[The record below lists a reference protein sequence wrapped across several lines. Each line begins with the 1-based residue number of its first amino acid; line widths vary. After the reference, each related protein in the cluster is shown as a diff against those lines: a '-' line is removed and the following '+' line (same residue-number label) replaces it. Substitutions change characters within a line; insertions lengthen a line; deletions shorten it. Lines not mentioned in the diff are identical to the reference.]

1 MKSFKYTLVA
11 CLIIAAQ
18 SAAPTSAAPTGSSES
33 SAEGA
38 VYLNAFLDQVQSLR
52 ADFTQTVTD
61 AQGIELQQVSGT
73 LAVRRPGRFR
83 WDYRE
88 PSRQVIVADGERVWM
103 YDEELAQV
111 TVRTLDNT
119 LASTPAMLLSGGRAL
134 HEHASI
140 AELGERDGLVW
151 VQVVPHVQDSD
162 FEAVRIGFDGGH
174 LAAMELVDT
183 FGQTTR
189 MAFANLVRN
198 PRIDDAVFHFEAPAG
213 VDVIGADGG

>member
-1 MKSFKYTLVA
+1 MKLLNKAVVV
-11 CLIIAAQ
+11 CLLIAAQ
-18 SAAPTSAAPTGSSES
+18 SAAPTSAAPTG
-33 SAEGA
+33 AGEGA
-38 VYLNAFLDQVQSLR
+38 GYLNTFLDRVQSLR

-61 AQGIELQQVSGT
+61 SQGIELQQVTGT

-88 PSRQVIVADGERVWM
+88 PSRQVIVADGEQVWM

-111 TVRTLDNT
+111 TVRPLDRT

-134 HEHASI
+134 HEHADI
-140 AELGERDGLVW
+140 KELGEQDGLVW

-162 FEAVRIGFDGGH
+162 FEAVRIGFDDGQ
-174 LAAMELVDT
+174 LAAMELVDS

-189 MAFANLVRN
+189 MTFTNLVRN
-198 PRIDDAVFHFEAPAG
+198 PRIDDAVFTFDAPAG
-213 VDVIGADGG
+213 VDVIGADDR